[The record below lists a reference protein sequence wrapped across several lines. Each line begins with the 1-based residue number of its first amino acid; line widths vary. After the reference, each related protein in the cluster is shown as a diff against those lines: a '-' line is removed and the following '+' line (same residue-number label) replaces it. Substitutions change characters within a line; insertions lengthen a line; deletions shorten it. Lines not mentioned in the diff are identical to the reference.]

1 MNKKTILI
9 GLLCIFIFSSSFAQ
23 TVSFTQSAMNTATFG
38 NYSLEYDCYF
48 NEIYFPFANNNKI
61 STYTGVNNDQL
72 NIGVSG
78 QLSKNRSEERRV
90 GKECGSTGCCS
101 SRQVHS
107 HK

>member
-78 QLSKNRSEERRV
+78 QLSKNWYGAFWYGDIISDYKWWPQNMNLR
-90 GKECGSTGCCS
+90 
-101 SRQVHS
+101 
-107 HK
+107 